1 VSESNIALT
10 LSARAITQAAFAEVN
25 SQLDALGLKAK
36 ETGDGTSA
44 VGRGL
49 FDFSESTKASF
60 ATMGTAVGIAGGA
73 VLALGAGIVALGMR
87 GADVADMRAS
97 FEGLN
102 KTIGND
108 STAVLAAL
116 KTSFAGTVSDF
127 ALMEMS
133 NKALSMGLKAGVSD
147 FGLLGDSARVLS
159 DRGLGTAEEAFETL
173 AKAMATGKMKQAELL
188 IGNIDAGAAYAA
200 YGKEIGKAASELS
213 ESEKVTATSIAI
225 TKRLKDDVM
234 AGGKAQFDFA
244 DAVKASG
251 AMVDNFKNSLS
262 DAIAKSPVVN
272 AMLASFKV
280 GLEGAFGVDQKA
292 MVSTLTGYVN
302 LFALKLVDMAKFGL
316 DTAGVLN
323 VAFSGMKLVFLGVA
337 GAITITLE
345 GIVKGL
351 GLIVGAAEKIPG
363 IGDKFKG
370 MGDALRDTGLQLGG
384 MRQSFMDQ
392 TKEAWAGVTAN
403 SEFEKKLDKMRGGL
417 ATTREAM
424 VKAMLA
430 TKDNITATDN
440 AGTSLKGYG
449 EIVAK
454 QSKDQIQ
461 KAKETAEAKVKLFNE
476 IDKLGKDSMPVGE
489 MISKG
494 FFGPITKKF
503 PETIGLT
510 KDMEKEMAAMAKN
523 TMPLGEMIS
532 KGLFGPITKELP
544 KLAPAMKG
552 TFASAV
558 EGIGPVIMSAMQ
570 GGGNVIGAVGS
581 HMGSKLGTK
590 LVEDF
595 GSKITGALGSTLG
608 GALNA
613 VIPGVGAMLGPLM
626 SAIGGKLK
634 GLFGIGVNDEVRKY
648 NLEIDKVREALL
660 KTHGPMDALE
670 AKAKAVGLSFKNE
683 WGHQGKAG
691 LDMFNT
697 FIGEFNVKVGDVNTS
712 FGEMFKT
719 AAETGIQ
726 IPSHLRPTIEH
737 LIKIGLLTKENALAF
752 GALGREG
759 EVDFKKMQEAAQK
772 YGINLADLGPKF
784 QSSKLHDAA
793 KTIID
798 DFNLLKGGGAD
809 VGGVLSGMSEKISA
823 LVQDS
828 MKFGVDIPE
837 NMRPMIQSIMDAGR
851 LIGEDG
857 QALTDMSKI
866 NFGAPIVD
874 GFSRIVEKI
883 EELIGKITGPLS
895 NATQNVP
902 PIHVPVV
909 YDDPGFSPRGA
920 DGDGS
925 WRGDGDNE
933 GYATGGVVDAGAGR
947 RVTVHGR
954 EAIIPLDRPSAI
966 GRQIIREIVA
976 VSDSRA
982 NDRLDRALEQMSAA
996 IQKQASDSALM
1007 PDRLIRGF
1015 RDSLL
1020 QLGAR

>member
-1 VSESNIALT
+1 MSASEIGLT
-10 LSARAITQAAFAEVN
+10 LRARAIVAGAFAETQKELAN
-25 SQLDALGLKAK
+25 LEASAK
-36 ETGDGTSA
+36 RTGDSA
-44 VGRGL
+44 SASGKGL

-60 ATMGTAVGIAGGA
+60 ASMGTAVGLAGGA

-87 GADVADMRAS
+87 GADVSDMRGS

-108 STAVLAAL
+108 STKVLAAL

-133 NKALSMGLKAGVSD
+133 NKALSAGLKAGVAD

-159 DRGLGTAEEAFETL
+159 DRGLGSAEDAFGTL
-173 AKAMATGKMKQAELL
+173 SKAMATGKLKQAELL

-200 YGKEIGKAASELS
+200 YGKAIGKAASELS

-225 TKRLKDDVM
+225 TQKLKDEVM

-244 DAVKASG
+244 DAVAASK
-251 AMVDNFKNSLS
+251 VWVSNFKDSLS
-262 DAIAKSPVVN
+262 EAIATSPVVN
-272 AMLASFKV
+272 AMLGSFKT
-280 GLEGAFGVDQKA
+280 GLESAFGMDQAGLVKSLA
-292 MVSTLTGYVN
+292 VYVN
-302 LFALKLVDMAKFGL
+302 KFALVLVDVAKFGL
-316 DTAGVLN
+316 DTAGFLN
-323 VAFSGMKLVFLGVA
+323 VAWSGLKLVFASVGLA
-337 GAITITLE
+337 LTLTLE

-351 GLIVGAAEKIPG
+351 GLVVGAAEKIPG

-403 SEFEKKLDKMRGGL
+403 SAFEKKLDTMRGGL
-417 ATTREAM
+417 ATVRGEM

-430 TKDNITATDN
+430 TKDNTAATDIGRKSIEEFGLKSD
-440 AGTSLKGYG
+440 ATSKTAIKG
-449 EIVAK
+449 V
-454 QSKDQIQ
+454 KDQTEWV
-461 KAKETAEAKVKLFNE
+461 KKLSAEN
-476 IDKLGKDSMPVGE
+476 DKLAQNSLPLGE

-494 FFGPITKKF
+494 LFGKLNTKF

-510 KDMEKEMAAMAKN
+510 KDMEKELADMAKG

-558 EGIGPVIMSAMQ
+558 EGIGPVIMGAMQ
-570 GGGNVIGAVGS
+570 GGGNVLGAAGS
-581 HMGSKLGTK
+581 HMGLKLGGK

-595 GSKITGALGSTLG
+595 GSKITGALGATLG
-608 GALNA
+608 GAVNA
-613 VIPGVGAMLGPLM
+613 IIPGVGALLGPLM
-626 SAIGGKLK
+626 TAIGGKLK
-634 GLFGIGVNDEVRKY
+634 GLFGIGINDEVRKY
-648 NLEIDKVREALL
+648 NLEIDKVRAALL
-660 KTHGPMDALE
+660 TTHGPMDALE

-691 LDMFNT
+691 LDMFNA
-697 FIGEFNVKVGDVNTS
+697 FIGEFNVKVGDVNSS
-712 FGEMFKT
+712 FGEMFRT
-719 AAETGIQ
+719 AAQTGIQ
-726 IPSHLRPTIEH
+726 IPAHLRPTIEH
-737 LIKIGLLTKENALAF
+737 LIKIGVLTKENALAF
-752 GALGREG
+752 GALGKEG
-759 EVDFKKMQEAAQK
+759 EVDFKKMQEAAK
-772 YGINLADLGPKF
+772 TYGIDLANLGPKF

-809 VGGVLSGMSEKISA
+809 VGAVLLGMSGNISK

-828 MKFGVDIPE
+828 IQFGVDIPE
-837 NMRPMIQSIMDAGR
+837 NMRPMIQSIMDAGK

-874 GFSRIVEKI
+874 GFSRIVDKI

-895 NATQNVP
+895 AATQNVP

-909 YDDPGFSPRGA
+909 YDDPGFTPRGN
-920 DGDGS
+920 DGDD
-925 WRGDGDNE
+925 WRGGGDNE
-933 GYATGGVVDAGAGR
+933 GYATGGVVDAGAGK

-976 VSDSRA
+976 VTDARA
-982 NDRLDRALEQMSAA
+982 NDRLDRALAEMSAA
-996 IQKQASDSALM
+996 IQKQASDSALL

-1015 RDSLL
+1015 RDSAL
-1020 QLGAR
+1020 QLGTR